1 MASVSKGRLKK
12 TALPKRRARN
22 DAPRELQRFESVLS
36 RALSAIARVSAHEID
51 REIERW
57 QGEIGRTLDLDRSTI
72 ALTGQGVTHRWNREK
87 VPRVKYG
94 TATMDISSWATM
106 KVLNGEELIWAK
118 ISDLPEEAHDYK
130 VWLRKN
136 GPKSQV
142 ALPIRFGDSIIGGI
156 MFGKFRAARD
166 WPPLILQHLRL
177 VAQVFA
183 NGLER
188 KRVESELLKARSELA
203 AASSST
209 MMGELAASIAHE
221 VNQPLG
227 AILANAQ
234 AARRLVSTIEQDP
247 EKITSALND
256 IVDDARRAG
265 EVVARVRALFKGG
278 ETQRALLDPVA
289 LLSEA
294 ESLLRS
300 EAGMRKITLRIDST
314 PSLPAVLG
322 DRVQL
327 LQCIMNL
334 AINAFDSIVSAQSQP
349 RETTLSVSR
358 DKGRWIRVS
367 VRDTGGGIDPAIS
380 HRMFDPFV
388 TTKSDGMGM
397 GLLIAQSI
405 VGSHGGRIWATT
417 NPDAG
422 ATVSFT
428 LPTIPSGNT
437 EQASGA

>member
-1 MASVSKGRLKK
+1 MANVTKGRLK
-12 TALPKRRARN
+12 KRRARN
-22 DAPRELQRFESVLS
+22 DAPRELQRFEAVLA

-57 QGEIGRTLDLDRSTI
+57 QGEICRTLDLDRSTM
-72 ALTGQGVTHRWNREK
+72 AFTGQGVTHRWNREK

-94 TATMDISSWATM
+94 TSTMDISTWATQ
-106 KVLNGEELIWAK
+106 KVLNGEELIWAR
-118 ISDLPEEAHDYK
+118 ISDLPEEAHEYK
-130 VWLRKN
+130 LWLRKN

-156 MFGKFRAARD
+156 MFGKFRAPRK
-166 WPPLILQHLRL
+166 WPPLLLQRLRL
-177 VAQVFA
+177 VAQVLA
-183 NGLER
+183 NALER
-188 KRVESELLKARSELA
+188 KRVESELLKARGELA

-234 AARRLVSTIEQDP
+234 AARRLVSTPDVDP
-247 EKITSALND
+247 EKIASALSD

-278 ETQRALLDPVA
+278 QTQRTLLDPAA
-289 LLSEA
+289 LLAEA

-300 EAGMRKITLRIDST
+300 EAGVRKISLRIDSQ
-314 PSLPAVLG
+314 PSLPSVLG

-334 AINAFDSIVSAQSQP
+334 SINAFDSIVSAQSQQ
-349 RETTLSVSR
+349 RETTLSATR

-405 VGSHGGRIWATT
+405 VAGHGGRIWATT

-428 LPTIPSGNT
+428 LPTVPRGDG
-437 EQASGA
+437 EQGQDA

>member
-1 MASVSKGRLKK
+1 MANVAKGRLK
-12 TALPKRRARN
+12 KRRARN
-22 DAPRELQRFESVLS
+22 DAPRELQRFEAVLA

-57 QGEIGRTLDLDRSTI
+57 QGEICRTLDLDRSTM
-72 ALTGQGVTHRWNREK
+72 AFTGQGVTHRWNREK

-94 TATMDISSWATM
+94 TSTMDISTWATK
-106 KVLNGEELIWAK
+106 KVLNGEELIWAR
-118 ISDLPEEAHDYK
+118 ISDLPEEAHEYK

-156 MFGKFRAARD
+156 MFGKFRAARK
-166 WPPLILQHLRL
+166 WPPLLLQRLRL
-177 VAQVFA
+177 VAQVLA
-183 NGLER
+183 NALER
-188 KRVESELLKARSELA
+188 KRVESELLKARGELA

-234 AARRLVSTIEQDP
+234 AARRLVSTPDVDP
-247 EKITSALND
+247 EKIASALSD

-278 ETQRALLDPVA
+278 QTQRTLLDPAA
-289 LLSEA
+289 LLAEA

-300 EAGMRKITLRIDST
+300 EAGVRKISLRIDSQ
-314 PSLPAVLG
+314 PSLPSVLG

-334 AINAFDSIVSAQSQP
+334 SINAFDSIVSAQSQQ
-349 RETTLSVSR
+349 RETTLSATR

-405 VGSHGGRIWATT
+405 VAGHGGRIWATT

-428 LPTIPSGNT
+428 LPTVPRGDG
-437 EQASGA
+437 EQGQDA